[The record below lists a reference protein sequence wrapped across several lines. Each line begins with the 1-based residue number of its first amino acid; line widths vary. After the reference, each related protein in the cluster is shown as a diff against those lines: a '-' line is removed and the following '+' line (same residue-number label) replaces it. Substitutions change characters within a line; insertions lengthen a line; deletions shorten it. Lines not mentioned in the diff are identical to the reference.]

1 MGEIKVFLLVIG
13 VAIALLFWFYTF
25 AGQTEVN
32 KEILK
37 QQENQIEILHD
48 TVKVKNFQQKIINKT
63 SVNADVTLRRK
74 FLLSAFKE
82 RANSDQ

>member
-1 MGEIKVFLLVIG
+1 MGKIKVFLLVIG

-32 KEILK
+32 KELVK
-37 QQENQIEILHD
+37 QQENQIEISHD

-74 FLLSAFKE
+74 FLLFAFKE

>member
-1 MGEIKVFLLVIG
+1 MSQIKWILLAIG
-13 VAIALLFWFYTF
+13 VAIALIFWFYTF

-32 KEILK
+32 KELVK
-37 QQENQIEILHD
+37 QQENQIEISHD

-63 SVNADVTLRRK
+63 SVNADATSRRK

-82 RANSDQ
+82 RADSDQ